1 MKKNFESIKSKS
13 KRIANGFL
21 LQLLFYCSP
30 GIHLDPYVSAY
41 ALIWTPILLI
51 FSIITVTDI
60 FSITSKDIRI
70 ISFIVDRTLKNIT
83 LRNSEFAIHLI
94 SISYVLI
101 IIYQNTGNQ
110 NIALL
115 VMSFS
120 IMAIA
125 ILLIVEEN
133 IRVWMQAY
141 QTTTKLSLSVI
152 SAISIYWASILASS
166 QINNM
171 FLIDA
176 ESFKY
181 TDYALVAYNLLK
193 ISLPVF
199 SLILFF
205 AIYINKKSKT
215 KFIPTPKYVFITAL
229 FMLLQ
234 GVSMLTDKITNQFI
248 ERVALNTDF
257 NSKNICK
264 NKKLNISTPVIYI
277 DKEYRHVLY
286 RDNNDSK
293 LPYKITEC
301 L

>member
-1 MKKNFESIKSKS
+1 MPSTDRLILSIVF
-13 KRIANGFL
+13 R
-21 LQLLFYCSP
+21 
-30 GIHLDPYVSAY
+30 
-41 ALIWTPILLI
+41 
-51 FSIITVTDI
+51 
-60 FSITSKDIRI
+60 
-70 ISFIVDRTLKNIT
+70 
-83 LRNSEFAIHLI
+83 LRVEGNQ
-94 SISYVLI
+94 I